1 MYISGVRVLPA
12 IPLRG
17 LVVFPH
23 MVLHFDAGREK
34 TLSAI
39 MRGMETDQL
48 VVLVTQR
55 DARKNELDMDD
66 MYEVGTLSRIKQML
80 KLPGDSVRVL
90 VEGIRRVRILDYLST
105 SPFFEVE
112 AETLDSS
119 EPEDEIA
126 IQAMRRLVNDK
137 FEEYARLSGKI
148 AADTMLT
155 VEAVQTLDQFT
166 DLIAGN
172 LLTRIEDKQKVLEC
186 ADPAERLSLLLK
198 LLCRETEILR
208 IEGRITSQ
216 VRKQIEK
223 SQREYFLREQIK
235 AIQKELGDENAP
247 WLEAD
252 KYEERLKTLEMSD
265 ETRAKIQKEIDRFSH
280 LIPGSHEL
288 AGLQNWIEWVL
299 DMPWQSA
306 TADDTRLGAVARV
319 LDADH
324 YGLKKIKE
332 RVLEFLAVKNLTQA
346 LKGPILCFVGPPGT
360 GKTSISSSLAR
371 AMGRK
376 FVRASLGGM
385 RDEAEIRGHRRT
397 YIGAIPGR
405 IIAAMKQA
413 GSNNP
418 VILLDEI
425 DKMSSDFRGDP
436 ASALLEVLDSEQNHA
451 FRDSYLEVPVDLSN
465 VLFIATANT
474 KSEIPK
480 PLLDRM
486 DVIELPSYTSEEKL
500 QIARRH
506 LVKKQMEQNGVKK
519 GALRLPEAVLSEII
533 NTYTREAGV
542 RNLERRI
549 AAICRKAAKE
559 IDEGAKA
566 VSITKFS
573 LVKYLG
579 EPTYHKNKLN
589 DLDEVGIATGLAWTQ
604 AGGEI
609 LFVETAPLPGTG
621 KFELTGQLGDVMKE
635 SAHAAMSVL
644 RARAEEL
651 GIDPDFYKN
660 KDIHVHLPEGATPK
674 DGPSAGVA
682 LCASIA
688 SALSGVPVR
697 RDIAMT
703 GEITLRGKV
712 LPVGGLVEK
721 ILAARSAGIFEVIL
735 PKDNAYSLQD
745 LPDYVKSEMSFHYVG
760 SIDEVFDLAL
770 LYRPQPFIAHASMEK
785 VHRLA
790 EMQ

>member
-1 MYISGVRVLPA
+1 MVEPGARGLPT

-39 MRGMETDQL
+39 LRGMEADQL

-55 DARKNELDMDD
+55 DSRKNELNTED

-90 VEGIRRVRILDYLST
+90 VEGIKRVRILGYT
-105 SPFFEVE
+105 SANPYFEAEVE
-112 AETLDSS
+112 ALDYR

-126 IQAMRRLVNDK
+126 VMAMRRLVTEKAED
-137 FEEYARLSGKI
+137 YARLSGKV
-148 AADTMLT
+148 AADTLLAAES
-155 VEAVQTLDQFT
+155 VETLDQFT
-166 DLIAGN
+166 DLIAGHM
-172 LLTRIEDKQKVLEC
+172 LTRIDDKQSVLEC

-208 IEGRITSQ
+208 IEGRITAQ
-216 VRKQIEK
+216 VRKQVEK

-252 KYEERLKTLEMSD
+252 KYEERLKTLEMS
-265 ETRAKIQKEIDRFSH
+265 EESRKKIQKEIDRLSR
-280 LIPGSHEL
+280 LTPGSHEL
-288 AGLQNWIEWVL
+288 AGMQNWIEWAL
-299 DMPWQSA
+299 DMPWQNS
-306 TADDTRLGAVARV
+306 TKDDTRLQNVARV

-324 YGLKKIKE
+324 YGLTKIKE
-332 RVLEFLAVKNLTQA
+332 RVLEFLAVKNLTDS

-360 GKTSISSSLAR
+360 GKTSIASSLAR
-371 AMGRK
+371 AMRRK

-405 IIAAMKQA
+405 IVAAMRQA
-413 GSNNP
+413 GTNNP
-418 VILLDEI
+418 IILLDEI

-451 FRDSYLEVPVDLSN
+451 FRDSFLEVPIDLSN
-465 VLFIATANT
+465 VLFIATANN

-506 LVKKQMEQNGVKK
+506 LVKKQMELHGVKK
-519 GALRLPEAVLSEII
+519 GALRLPEAALNEVIQ
-533 NTYTREAGV
+533 TYTREAGV
-542 RNLERRI
+542 RNLERSI
-549 AAICRKAAKE
+549 AKICRKAAKE
-559 IDEGAKA
+559 LSEGAERVA
-566 VSITKFS
+566 VTKPA
-573 LVKYLG
+573 LLRYLG
-579 EPTYHKNKLN
+579 EPPYHKNRLN
-589 DLDEVGIATGLAWTQ
+589 ELDEVGIATGLAWTQ
-604 AGGEI
+604 TGGEI

-651 GIDPDFYKN
+651 GIDPEFYKN
-660 KDIHVHLPEGATPK
+660 KDIHVHVPEGATPK

-682 LCASIA
+682 LCSSIA
-688 SALSGVPVR
+688 SALSGIPVR
-697 RDIAMT
+697 RDVAMT

-721 ILAARSAGIFEVIL
+721 ILAARGAGIFEVIL
-735 PKDNAYSLQD
+735 PKDNEHSLQD
-745 LPDYVKSEMSFHYVG
+745 LPEYVKDEMSFHFVG

-770 LYRPQPFIAHASMEK
+770 LYQPQPFIAHAAIEK

-790 EMQ
+790 EIQ